1 MKPQHRECALLIN
14 NCSKALIFYITIQKA
29 ALYMQESFP
38 HLALSLM
45 SVYFLTF
52 CIFGGGEGGGGDIL
66 IDIW

>member
-38 HLALSLM
+38 HIALSLM
-45 SVYFLTF
+45 SVY
-52 CIFGGGEGGGGDIL
+52 
-66 IDIW
+66 